1 MLHVKS
7 GSWRAVN
14 MVGSQKGKQ
23 VQICSYYPPET
34 AAQLKKLAEKTRIP
48 LATYL
53 REAADDLLVKYADTV
68 QQTTSKPR
76 KG

>member
-1 MLHVKS
+1 
-7 GSWRAVN
+7 

-34 AAQLKKLAEKTRIP
+34 AARLKKLAEKTRVP

-53 REAADDLLVKYADTV
+53 REAADDLLAKHAEAL
-68 QQTTSKPR
+68 QQPVSKSR
-76 KG
+76 KS

>member
-1 MLHVKS
+1 
-7 GSWRAVN
+7 

-34 AAQLKKLAEKTRIP
+34 AAQLKKLAEKTRVP

-53 REAADDLLVKYADTV
+53 REAADDLLIKYADAL
-68 QQTTSKPR
+68 QPPGPKPR

>member
-1 MLHVKS
+1 
-7 GSWRAVN
+7 

-34 AAQLKKLAEKTRIP
+34 AAQLKKLAEKTRVP

-53 REAADDLLVKYADTV
+53 REAADDLLTKYAEV
-68 QQTTSKPR
+68 IQQPSSKSR

>member
-1 MLHVKS
+1 
-7 GSWRAVN
+7 

-34 AAQLKKLAEKTRIP
+34 ADKLKKLAEKTRVP

-53 REAADDLLVKYADTV
+53 REAADDLLKKYETPGK
-68 QQTTSKPR
+68 TGNKP
-76 KG
+76 